1 MTAPLTPATIA
12 HHLQTRWL
20 GRTLHCL
27 AELDSTNT
35 TARELAAA
43 GAADGTVVI
52 AEAQRAGRGRLGRSW
67 ASPAGKNLYLSAVL
81 RSEMPAERLAQIS
94 PLAGVAVCE
103 TVREW

>member
-12 HHLQTRWL
+12 PHLQTRWL

-67 ASPAGKNLYLSAVL
+67 ASPAGKKIHFFPGL
-81 RSEMPAERLAQIS
+81 RLGKAAQRPPPNQ
-94 PLAGVAVCE
+94 PLTPGC
-103 TVREW
+103 